1 MEFAARKSKRLG
13 LKWGL
18 LSLLLLFNACA
29 REVDPDAALK
39 VRLAELQERTLPPG
53 SRIAN
58 SSGLIRSQFSVAASW
73 EFETDWDWQKYS
85 EWLRSQLVGFEAIR
99 SNSGEIV
106 FSRPVGNDTESIT
119 VRALSTSQRL
129 QVHVSFRM
137 YSQ

>member
-39 VRLAELQERTLPPG
+39 ARLAELQERTLPPG
-53 SRIAN
+53 SRIVN

-73 EFETDWDWQKYS
+73 ELETGWDWQKYS
-85 EWLRSQLVGFEAIR
+85 EWIRSQLVGFEVIR
-99 SNSGEIV
+99 TDGGEIV
-106 FSRPVGNDTESIT
+106 FSQPVGGDTESIT
-119 VRALSTSQRL
+119 VKAVSTSQKSRI
-129 QVHVSFRM
+129 QVRFKI
-137 YSQ
+137 YPQ